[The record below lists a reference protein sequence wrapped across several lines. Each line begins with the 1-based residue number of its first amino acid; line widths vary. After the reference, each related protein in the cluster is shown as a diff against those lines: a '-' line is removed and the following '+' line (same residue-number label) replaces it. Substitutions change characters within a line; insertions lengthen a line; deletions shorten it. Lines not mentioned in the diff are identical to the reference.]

1 MAYEVT
7 IGIPVY
13 NVEKYI
19 RLTMD
24 SALAQTFDSI
34 EFLVLD
40 DCGTD
45 SSIDIVRE
53 YQQTHARGKDIRI
66 VRQPQNGGIGRARN
80 RIVEEAQGRYLYFL
94 DADDLMIST
103 TISLMMS
110 AVLKYNAEI
119 VMASYQQVEL
129 YNDKP
134 QNKLFHFS
142 HLFFSKPDELATYA
156 FSHYGA
162 LQANIWNV
170 LLDLNIVRKYH
181 LQFVNTNFWEDM
193 VFKYDLVTYVTRAV
207 LLPDVTYSYMCR
219 ENTLSNF
226 QKRDTIG
233 KDEILR
239 NVETM
244 NTLKYRYERLLGR
257 PYFSKWLN
265 FILDTDY
272 YIISEV
278 LKKRD
283 KIYPWISDLE
293 LRSFLHSPLSI
304 FQTLR
309 YGNYR
314 SYLYKL
320 LSILPEGITVRII
333 KNFVGRKL
341 KYNSVI

>member
-1 MAYEVT
+1 MKYEVT

-13 NVEKYI
+13 NAEKYI
-19 RLTMD
+19 RMTMD
-24 SALAQTFDSI
+24 SALAQTFESI
-34 EFLVLD
+34 EFLILD

-45 SSIDIVRE
+45 SSMDIVRE
-53 YQQTHARGKDIRI
+53 YQNTHSRGKDIHI
-66 VRQPQNGGIGRARN
+66 VRQPQNGGIGLARN
-80 RIVEEAQGRYLYFL
+80 RIIEEAQGRYLYFL
-94 DADDLMIST
+94 DADDLIIPT

-110 AVLKYNAEI
+110 AALNYHAEV
-119 VMASYQQVEL
+119 VMASYQRVEL

-134 QNKLFHFS
+134 QHKSFIFPYML
-142 HLFFSKPDELATYA
+142 FSKPDELATYA

-170 LLDLNIVRKYH
+170 LLDLSIVRKYH
-181 LQFVNTNFWEDM
+181 IQFVNTNFWEDM
-193 VFKYDLVTYVTRAV
+193 AFKYDLVTYVTRAV

-226 QKRDTIG
+226 QERETIA

-244 NTLKYRYERLLGR
+244 NTLKSRYGRLLGK

-265 FILDTDY
+265 FVLDTDY
-272 YIISEV
+272 YVICDV

-283 KIYPWISDLE
+283 KIHPSISDLE
-293 LRSFLHSPLSI
+293 LRNFLHSPLSI
-304 FQTLR
+304 AQTLR

-320 LSILPEGITVRII
+320 LSHLPEGMTIKII
-333 KNFVGRKL
+333 KCFIGGKH
-341 KYNSVI
+341 KYKSVI